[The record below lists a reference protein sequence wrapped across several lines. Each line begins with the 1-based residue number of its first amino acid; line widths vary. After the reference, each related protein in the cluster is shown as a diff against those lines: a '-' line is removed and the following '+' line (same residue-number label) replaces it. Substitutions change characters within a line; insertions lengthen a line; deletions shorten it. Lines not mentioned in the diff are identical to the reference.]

1 MIKYFYR
8 NGGENYGK
16 NQHVVP
22 NSNGGW
28 NVKGAGNSKATAHTN
43 TKSEAVKIARE
54 ISKNQGSELFIHGRD
69 GKFKAVIVTE
79 TIHTHQKVNHI

>member
-1 MIKYFYR
+1 M
-8 NGGENYGK
+8 GK

-69 GKFKAVIVTE
+69 GKI
-79 TIHTHQKVNHI
+79 QSRDS

>member
-1 MIKYFYR
+1 M
-8 NGGENYGK
+8 GK

-69 GKFKAVIVTE
+69 GKI
-79 TIHTHQKVNHI
+79 QLWLPPQ

>member
-1 MIKYFYR
+1 M
-8 NGGENYGK
+8 GK

-43 TKSEAVKIARE
+43 TKSEAVKSLERFLKIKDLSYLFMAE
-54 ISKNQGSELFIHGRD
+54 MENSKP
-69 GKFKAVIVTE
+69 
-79 TIHTHQKVNHI
+79 

>member
-1 MIKYFYR
+1 MEVKTM
-8 NGGENYGK
+8 GK

-69 GKFKAVIVTE
+69 GKIKSRDS
-79 TIHTHQKVNHI
+79 HGNDPHPPKG

>member
-1 MIKYFYR
+1 MEVK
-8 NGGENYGK
+8 YGK

-43 TKSEAVKIARE
+43 TKSEAVKSLERFLKSRI
-54 ISKNQGSELFIHGRD
+54 
-69 GKFKAVIVTE
+69 
-79 TIHTHQKVNHI
+79 